1 MALLYLGEKGIF
13 EMKNFKKTI
22 AGISALSMAM
32 SLAACGG
39 SAEEQTE
46 AVTQETTT
54 QATVEVN
61 TATLAE
67 DDQQT
72 LDDMAA
78 EYLRDVELE
87 NKTIKWLA
95 HYDINPSGDGKS
107 ESVAM
112 NLFKSKYGGEVKYY
126 PTTWASRYSDLST
139 SVLGGEGI
147 DFFPCDTSALPK
159 GVINGMF
166 QPVDEYI
173 DMDSPLWTDMKS
185 AMEIYNFNGRHYEL
199 VNSVSA
205 EQIVIYNKQTIEENG
220 FDDPWELYKNG
231 EWNWDTFTKM
241 LEQFVDPD
249 NDRYGL
255 DGWYNE
261 KALLLS
267 AGVPSVSSVDG
278 TLTVNLSDPT
288 IEKAMNWSYDLYNK
302 GLVFD
307 LSLYDWNIQPQFMGE
322 GKELFYIVGS
332 WDVQANPD
340 TWATQISPD
349 NLGFAPVPSPAGSD
363 PYQSA
368 TLDGWVICKGAANPT
383 GVALF
388 AECTR
393 LANTNDEAIA
403 IGDQKCRDDYQWSDE
418 LIARNKEINEL
429 AQKYPVVDLAT
440 GVSSD
445 VASLT
450 TDGGSEIGL
459 RAAFHGYDW
468 ATTRDSISDVVT
480 MLVDEADQQIK
491 AMG

>member
-1 MALLYLGEKGIF
+1 M
-13 EMKNFKKTI
+13 
-22 AGISALSMAM
+22 
-32 SLAACGG
+32 
-39 SAEEQTE
+39 
-46 AVTQETTT
+46 TQETTT

-205 EQIVIYNKQTIEENG
+205 EQIVI
-220 FDDPWELYKNG
+220 
-231 EWNWDTFTKM
+231 
-241 LEQFVDPD
+241 
-249 NDRYGL
+249 
-255 DGWYNE
+255 
-261 KALLLS
+261 
-267 AGVPSVSSVDG
+267 
-278 TLTVNLSDPT
+278 
-288 IEKAMNWSYDLYNK
+288 
-302 GLVFD
+302 
-307 LSLYDWNIQPQFMGE
+307 
-322 GKELFYIVGS
+322 
-332 WDVQANPD
+332 
-340 TWATQISPD
+340 
-349 NLGFAPVPSPAGSD
+349 
-363 PYQSA
+363 
-368 TLDGWVICKGAANPT
+368 
-383 GVALF
+383 
-388 AECTR
+388 
-393 LANTNDEAIA
+393 
-403 IGDQKCRDDYQWSDE
+403 
-418 LIARNKEINEL
+418 
-429 AQKYPVVDLAT
+429 
-440 GVSSD
+440 
-445 VASLT
+445 
-450 TDGGSEIGL
+450 
-459 RAAFHGYDW
+459 
-468 ATTRDSISDVVT
+468 
-480 MLVDEADQQIK
+480 
-491 AMG
+491 